1 MKELI
6 RRLTRRGAGSAPD
19 GAVAPQAIPEGG
31 LPTEPEPGAT
41 TETPPLKPPPD
52 LPLFFML
59 SHLDDDGPVRLD
71 GVKLGVCEV
80 MGLEIDEPKLGAF
93 AGALNALDFPAQ
105 LLVRQHPP
113 RLERLRENLKQAQP
127 ADLPPQT
134 RAASESL
141 RRLLSDLEARDGILD
156 RRFYAVC
163 EFARVDDLRG
173 LLARA
178 GLAVHPLRGRQLR
191 MFLVAAALGGS
202 PAEFDEET
210 PVEVEI
216 GRRDMRVGDRLVR
229 SLHLGRWP
237 RSLAPGF
244 LQGLMAAGAPM
255 DLSVHV
261 GPIPTEQAARTLEWQ
276 KVRFESAQS
285 LSLKRGRTMSPE
297 AEIALED
304 ITRLRDEVQRGRERL
319 FHSSLSVT
327 LHAKDEA
334 SLREMTQRAKAHFA
348 ATLGKLDNLAFRQRE
363 GLLSTLP
370 LALNAVAEWRSLDTS
385 SIARLFPF
393 SPPDMDTR
401 SGTLYG
407 IDMRACSPVV
417 YDPWDG
423 THLNANTAVLARS
436 GSGKSFATKLGVL
449 RGITRGITA
458 YVIDPEG
465 EYADMAR
472 AAGGRVLSP
481 GVPGEGMN
489 PFVID
494 KGDSEEMLQRIG
506 SLSRLIEVMVGES
519 LGADRRASLDHAL
532 AGYYA
537 RPRERT
543 GFRDFYTH
551 LQESEAGDP
560 DLARL
565 LRPFATGSLRHLL
578 SDEGDDLLGNEA
590 LVTVFDLHLLEP
602 ELRPAAAMVCT
613 ETVWAAAA
621 QDPKPRLLVVD
632 EVWSIMQ
639 HPEGAAFMVS
649 MAKRARKH
657 RLGLQFITQD
667 VQDLLSEDTSR
678 TITGHSGRALLQNA
692 AFKLLLQ
699 QDAAAISTVGD
710 AFDLPQDLQRWLLSC
725 PRGDGLLLT
734 KGNRFPV
741 RIEATPEETAVIE
754 WTARTPLEKGTTP
767 MKLNPKNILFG
778 GDEDKKSPVLL
789 AVTPPRTGE
798 RTLLGVENLLQSIAV
813 PEPFSLE
820 LAGDMD
826 GVTLMARCLD
836 DQVVRGQL
844 AAHYPQARIR
854 NVDPGDDPLRLGE
867 GEQAWSITLRAD
879 GPEYVP
885 LRTFR
890 DDDLLDPGSD
900 PLIALMGALSAL
912 NEGERVVARLM
923 LRSLG
928 PDWSQAHMDKAH
940 KRPGME
946 PREPAYTFQTKP
958 LQMDGITM
966 AVLGIGALAALK
978 GYLWVQ
984 DGEIWKAALLGV
996 GTALGLA
1003 AGGWAWWR
1011 WKKARN
1017 RVEDPILIQ
1026 EKVSR
1031 IAFDAEIQVTAVLPD
1046 DTGQQRAGELL
1057 GPVAAAYRHFDNP
1070 AGARFKVDKVRPVAP
1085 DPSLLHPA
1093 GPGLFGRRSVL
1104 GVREVAALWHPPGA
1118 GDETP
1123 LVERSGSKGL
1133 IPSARGIRGG
1143 ALVGD
1148 TTAGK
1153 PMPVHFPEDLLR
1165 RHHLYV
1171 ARTRMGKSTLMHHIA
1186 VHKMREKAEGRD
1198 GDAIVVI
1205 DPHTDLVDGI
1215 LEHVPDSLTDRVRL
1229 IDLSDESRSPGI
1241 NLLDTR
1247 VFSDRDRTADSV
1259 VRVAKGLWEQWGP
1272 RMQSI
1277 LEQTVKTLHEANEHP
1292 ETDENEQHTILDGLR
1307 LLSNDPYRNAVLA
1320 KVSDPYLLEWWA
1332 RDFGS
1337 WHRQYKAEALAPVQT
1352 RLSYY
1357 ASSKR
1362 ARAILGQRRSTID
1375 IRETI
1380 LDGGVLL
1387 VSTSQGTVGRDVA
1400 ALVGASLLNLVDAVI
1415 REQGSVSLRERRGA
1429 LVIVDEM
1436 QTMPGVDYESMLSE
1450 LGKFGASF
1458 ILATQSLAKLDD
1470 LSRTMRDTLLA
1481 NVGCLAVFQ
1490 VAGNDARTLVWELGK
1505 DRVTE
1510 EDIVSL
1516 PVHHCYVRAT
1526 VGKERMDAFSMEVRK
1541 PEGGDRDRADRIRR
1555 ASSAYTVSAQQLAYA
1570 EAEGHGRV
1578 EEFRKGVEVLS
1589 ETGPREE
1596 EKKTPHGPERWKRTS
1611 RRKAQRKERPDEDH
1625 RQ

>member
-1 MKELI
+1 MK
-6 RRLTRRGAGSAPD
+6 
-19 GAVAPQAIPEGG
+19 
-31 LPTEPEPGAT
+31 
-41 TETPPLKPPPD
+41 
-52 LPLFFML
+52 F
-59 SHLDDDGPVRLD
+59 
-71 GVKLGVCEV
+71 
-80 MGLEIDEPKLGAF
+80 
-93 AGALNALDFPAQ
+93 
-105 LLVRQHPP
+105 
-113 RLERLRENLKQAQP
+113 
-127 ADLPPQT
+127 
-134 RAASESL
+134 
-141 RRLLSDLEARDGILD
+141 
-156 RRFYAVC
+156 
-163 EFARVDDLRG
+163 
-173 LLARA
+173 
-178 GLAVHPLRGRQLR
+178 
-191 MFLVAAALGGS
+191 
-202 PAEFDEET
+202 
-210 PVEVEI
+210 
-216 GRRDMRVGDRLVR
+216 
-229 SLHLGRWP
+229 
-237 RSLAPGF
+237 
-244 LQGLMAAGAPM
+244 
-255 DLSVHV
+255 
-261 GPIPTEQAARTLEWQ
+261 
-276 KVRFESAQS
+276 
-285 LSLKRGRTMSPE
+285 
-297 AEIALED
+297 
-304 ITRLRDEVQRGRERL
+304 
-319 FHSSLSVT
+319 
-327 LHAKDEA
+327 
-334 SLREMTQRAKAHFA
+334 
-348 ATLGKLDNLAFRQRE
+348 
-363 GLLSTLP
+363 
-370 LALNAVAEWRSLDTS
+370 
-385 SIARLFPF
+385 
-393 SPPDMDTR
+393 
-401 SGTLYG
+401 
-407 IDMRACSPVV
+407 
-417 YDPWDG
+417 
-423 THLNANTAVLARS
+423 
-436 GSGKSFATKLGVL
+436 
-449 RGITRGITA
+449 
-458 YVIDPEG
+458 
-465 EYADMAR
+465 
-472 AAGGRVLSP
+472 
-481 GVPGEGMN
+481 
-489 PFVID
+489 
-494 KGDSEEMLQRIG
+494 
-506 SLSRLIEVMVGES
+506 
-519 LGADRRASLDHAL
+519 
-532 AGYYA
+532 
-537 RPRERT
+537 
-543 GFRDFYTH
+543 
-551 LQESEAGDP
+551 
-560 DLARL
+560 
-565 LRPFATGSLRHLL
+565 
-578 SDEGDDLLGNEA
+578 
-590 LVTVFDLHLLEP
+590 
-602 ELRPAAAMVCT
+602 
-613 ETVWAAAA
+613 
-621 QDPKPRLLVVD
+621 
-632 EVWSIMQ
+632 
-639 HPEGAAFMVS
+639 
-649 MAKRARKH
+649 
-657 RLGLQFITQD
+657 
-667 VQDLLSEDTSR
+667 
-678 TITGHSGRALLQNA
+678 
-692 AFKLLLQ
+692 
-699 QDAAAISTVGD
+699 
-710 AFDLPQDLQRWLLSC
+710 
-725 PRGDGLLLT
+725 
-734 KGNRFPV
+734 
-741 RIEATPEETAVIE
+741 
-754 WTARTPLEKGTTP
+754 
-767 MKLNPKNILFG
+767 NPKEILFG
-778 GDEDKKSPVLL
+778 NDGDRKDPVLL

-836 DQVVRGQL
+836 DQVVRGQMS
-844 AAHYPQARIR
+844 AHYPQARIR
-854 NVDPGDDPLRLGE
+854 KVDPADDPLRLEE
-867 GEQAWSITLRAD
+867 GEQAWSMTLRAD

-928 PDWSQAHMDKAH
+928 PDWSQHHMDKAH

-966 AVLGIGALAALK
+966 AVLGLGALAALK

-984 DGEIWKAALLGV
+984 DGEIWKAALLGTV
-996 GTALGLA
+996 TALGLA
-1003 AGGWAWWR
+1003 VGGWAWHR
-1011 WKKARN
+1011 WKKARS
-1017 RVEDPILIQ
+1017 RVEDPLLIQ

-1031 IAFDAEIQVTAVLPD
+1031 IAFDAEIQVTAVLPA
-1046 DTGQQRAGELL
+1046 DTGRQRAGELL

-1070 AGARFKVDKVRPVAP
+1070 AGARFKVDKVRPAAP

-1093 GPGLFGRRSVL
+1093 GPGLLGGRSVL
-1104 GVREVAALWHPPGA
+1104 GVREAACLWHPPGA

-1123 LVERSGSKGL
+1123 LVERSGAKGL

-1198 GDAIVVI
+1198 HDAIVVI

-1215 LEHVPDSLTDRVRL
+1215 LEHVPESLTDRVRV
-1229 IDLSDESRSPGI
+1229 IDLSDASRSPGI

-1247 VFSDRDRTADSV
+1247 IFADRDRTADSV

-1337 WHRQYKAEALAPVQT
+1337 WHRQYRAEALAPVQT

-1415 REQGSVSLRERRGA
+1415 REQGSVALRERRGA
-1429 LVIVDEM
+1429 LVVVDEM

-1490 VAGNDARTLVWELGK
+1490 VAGSDARHLVWELGK

-1526 VGKERMDAFSMEVRK
+1526 VGTERMDSFSMEVRK
-1541 PEGGDRDRADRIRR
+1541 PETGDRDGADRIRK
-1555 ASSAYTVSAQQLAYA
+1555 ASSVYTVSSQQLAYA
-1570 EAEGHGRV
+1570 EAQGHGKV
-1578 EEFRKGVEVLS
+1578 EEFRRGVETLK
-1589 ETGPREE
+1589 ETGPQTE

-1611 RRKAQRKERPDEDH
+1611 RRKAQRKERPDEDQ

>member
-1 MKELI
+1 
-6 RRLTRRGAGSAPD
+6 
-19 GAVAPQAIPEGG
+19 
-31 LPTEPEPGAT
+31 
-41 TETPPLKPPPD
+41 
-52 LPLFFML
+52 
-59 SHLDDDGPVRLD
+59 
-71 GVKLGVCEV
+71 
-80 MGLEIDEPKLGAF
+80 
-93 AGALNALDFPAQ
+93 
-105 LLVRQHPP
+105 
-113 RLERLRENLKQAQP
+113 
-127 ADLPPQT
+127 
-134 RAASESL
+134 
-141 RRLLSDLEARDGILD
+141 
-156 RRFYAVC
+156 
-163 EFARVDDLRG
+163 
-173 LLARA
+173 
-178 GLAVHPLRGRQLR
+178 
-191 MFLVAAALGGS
+191 
-202 PAEFDEET
+202 
-210 PVEVEI
+210 
-216 GRRDMRVGDRLVR
+216 
-229 SLHLGRWP
+229 
-237 RSLAPGF
+237 
-244 LQGLMAAGAPM
+244 M

-261 GPIPTEQAARTLEWQ
+261 GPIPAEQAARTLEWQ

-285 LSLKRGRTMSPE
+285 LSFKRGRTMSPE

-319 FHSSLSVT
+319 FHASLSVT

-393 SPPDMDTR
+393 SPPDLDTR

-423 THLNANTAVLARS
+423 THMNANTAVLARS

-506 SLSRLIEVMVGES
+506 SLRRLIEVMVGES
-519 LGADRRASLDHAL
+519 LGAERRASLDHAL

-537 RPRERT
+537 KPRERT
-543 GFRDFYTH
+543 GFRDFYKY
-551 LQESEAGDP
+551 LQEDEAEDP
-560 DLARL
+560 DPESSSGQALARL

-667 VQDLLSEDTSR
+667 VQDLSPRTPPAPSPAIREGRSSR
-678 TITGHSGRALLQNA
+678 TPPSSCCSSRTPPPSGPSATPSTCPRTFSAGSCRAPGETGCCCRRATASPSASRPPRRRQRSSSGRP
-692 AFKLLLQ
+692 
-699 QDAAAISTVGD
+699 DAI
-710 AFDLPQDLQRWLLSC
+710 R
-725 PRGDGLLLT
+725 
-734 KGNRFPV
+734 
-741 RIEATPEETAVIE
+741 E
-754 WTARTPLEKGTTP
+754 RTIP
-767 MKLNPKNILFG
+767 MKLNPKEILFG
-778 GDEDKKSPVLL
+778 NDTEKKPVLL
-789 AVTPPRTGE
+789 AVTPPRAGE
-798 RTLLGVENLLQSIAV
+798 RTLLGVENMLGSIAV

-836 DQVVRGQL
+836 DEVVRGQL
-844 AAHYPQARIR
+844 SAHYPQARIQK
-854 NVDPGDDPLRLGE
+854 VDPDDDPLRMGE
-867 GEQAWSITLRAD
+867 GEQAWSMTLRAD

-912 NEGERVVARLM
+912 YEGERVVARLM

-1003 AGGWAWWR
+1003 VGGWAWRR

-1017 RVEDPILIQ
+1017 RVEDPILIG

-1031 IAFDAEIQVTAVLPD
+1031 IAFDAELQVTAILPP
-1046 DTGQQRAGELL
+1046 DTMPQRAGELL
-1057 GPVAAAYRHFDNP
+1057 GPVAAAYRHYDNP
-1070 AGARFKVDKVRPVAP
+1070 AGARFKVGKVRPVLP
-1085 DPSLLHPA
+1085 DPEMLHPS
-1093 GPGLFGRRSVL
+1093 GPGLFGKRSVL
-1104 GVREVAALWHPPGA
+1104 GVREVACLWHPPGA

-1123 LVERSGSKGL
+1123 LVERSGARTLS
-1133 IPSARGIRGG
+1133 PSAKGVRGG

-1148 TTAGK
+1148 TTAGAK
-1153 PMPVHFPEDLLR
+1153 REIRFPEDLLR

-1171 ARTRMGKSTLMHHIA
+1171 ARTRMGKSTLMHHL
-1186 VHKMREKAEGRD
+1186 VTHKLREKAEGRD
-1198 GDAIVVI
+1198 PDAIVVI
-1205 DPHTDLVDGI
+1205 DPHTDLAAGI
-1215 LEHVPDSLTDRVRL
+1215 LKHVPASLIDRVRL
-1229 IDLSDESRSPGI
+1229 IDLSDETRSPGI

-1247 VFSDRDRTADSV
+1247 IFSDRDRTADSV

-1277 LEQTVKTLHEANEHP
+1277 LEQTVKTLHEANEQV
-1292 ETDENEQHTILDGLR
+1292 EAEQQYTILDGLK
-1307 LLSNDPYRNAVLA
+1307 LLSDDPFRKDVLK

-1332 RDFGS
+1332 RDFGR
-1337 WHRQYKAEALAPVQT
+1337 WHAQYKAEALAPVQT

-1375 IRETI
+1375 LRRTI

-1415 REQGSVSLRERRGA
+1415 REQGSLPLEKRRGA
-1429 LVIVDEM
+1429 LVVVDEM
-1436 QTMPGVDYESMLSE
+1436 QSMPGVDYESMLSE

-1458 ILATQSLAKLDD
+1458 VLATQSLVEAGRPLPHHAGHSARQRRLPRRLPGVRVRRPPLGLGAGQGAGDRGRHHVAACPPLLRPRHRGQGADARLLDD
-1470 LSRTMRDTLLA
+1470 GAQARGGRPGDRRPHPR
-1481 NVGCLAVFQ
+1481 G
-1490 VAGNDARTLVWELGK
+1490 GNRVHRLGPPGGL
-1505 DRVTE
+1505 RRRRR
-1510 EDIVSL
+1510 
-1516 PVHHCYVRAT
+1516 P
-1526 VGKERMDAFSMEVRK
+1526 
-1541 PEGGDRDRADRIRR
+1541 PEGGRLPQGRR
-1555 ASSAYTVSAQQLAYA
+1555 
-1570 EAEGHGRV
+1570 GHRGHRN
-1578 EEFRKGVEVLS
+1578 RPAGG
-1589 ETGPREE
+1589 TG
-1596 EKKTPHGPERWKRTS
+1596 G
-1611 RRKAQRKERPDEDH
+1611 
-1625 RQ
+1625 